1 MFKKNNRE
9 TKIEFNRDENR
20 MIVKSLNDL
29 RNNFLKK
36 RKILFSAR

>member
-9 TKIEFNRDENR
+9 TKIEYNRDENR

-29 RNNFLKK
+29 RNKFLKE
-36 RKILFSAR
+36 RKIIFSA